1 MDILNQ
7 FFMALISLFTPPLS
21 KILILVNRLISK
33 LSYFSKTPS
42 IKNPLMNIPGPRAF
56 PIFGSSWQYSDWWF
70 GMYKMEKYHESNED
84 KYARYGPVVRE
95 NVLWNFPLIHLFEK
109 EEIEKVLNS
118 KSKYPL
124 RPPNEADVY
133 YRNSRPELYNNIG
146 MVNLN
151 GPSWHTLRSTLTKP
165 LTKSSTI
172 TNYVAHM
179 NLIADDL
186 TSLIKRRQN
195 EQGIIKDFQD
205 IVYRAGLET
214 VCTVALERRMGFLA
228 DTIALDTARI
238 LNAIQGYQS
247 SSNESM
253 YGLPWWK
260 YVPETFSGV
269 FTSLVKHKD
278 YLFGTFGAM
287 IDENLVQNKDFCDE
301 ESIIHQLVS
310 GNVDI
315 KDVKASVVDY
325 ITAGVDTIG
334 NTVIFALL
342 LLAKYPEKQKK
353 LQAEIERVLGSENY
367 ITKENIQE
375 MKYLKGCVNE
385 SFRLYPTASQI
396 ARILDEEI
404 ITSNGHSLPPG
415 SVVLCHQ
422 RIASLQEQN
431 FTRAKEFI
439 PERWLESEAVTE
451 FGTTNYAHN
460 KSLVMP
466 FGFGKRICPG
476 KKLAEQEI
484 YIMTAKLMKNFN
496 LRLHDASDFDVEFR
510 FLLMPSLDN
519 LQIQATSRDL
529 S

>member
-1 MDILNQ
+1 MLKKQTIFLLLINIL
-7 FFMALISLFTPPLS
+7 LLRDGYI
-21 KILILVNRLISK
+21 K
-33 LSYFSKTPS
+33 S
-42 IKNPLMNIPGPRAF
+42 IFHGFNY
-56 PIFGSSWQYSDWWF
+56 WQYSDWWF

-133 YRNSRPELYNNIG
+133 YRNSRPELYNNIED
-146 MVNLN
+146 
-151 GPSWHTLRSTLTKP
+151 K
-165 LTKSSTI
+165 
-172 TNYVAHM
+172 M
-179 NLIADDL
+179 NRG
-186 TSLIKRRQN
+186 SLKI
-195 EQGIIKDFQD
+195 FQD

-353 LQAEIERVLGSENY
+353 KLQAEIERVLGSENY

-415 SVVLCHQ
+415 SV
-422 RIASLQEQN
+422 
-431 FTRAKEFI
+431 
-439 PERWLESEAVTE
+439 RWLESEAVTE